1 MFSRQMVLAFCRI
14 HGRKEGHPMAYNMK
28 LDSVYNHYLSS
39 YSPRTSQYD
48 THKKSELRRIYNSIV
63 KLNKESPLYML
74 DTSSESRQFAVGLK
88 EGARS
93 LHNTIASL
101 GGLDED
107 EMLGKKAA
115 YSTNENL
122 VSVAYV
128 GGESENGEIHSYNIE
143 VSALASS
150 QVNVGTFLP
159 SDARA
164 DLEPDAYSF
173 DITVNGLSYEFQYN
187 IREGETNR
195 KLQERLARLISSAEI
210 GLTADILEDG
220 KGNSSLRLISTASG
234 LNGNRD
240 YIFQISDDRTSK
252 RSGTVDHLGLSYL
265 YRMPSNAE
273 FFLNGEPQSAPTN
286 QFTIDKMFEITLKG
300 VNSPEDGPV
309 EIGLKTD
316 LDSLT
321 ENVDNLVNGYNSF
334 INTAAEYVDTHP
346 RSGRLLGEMEHLCRH
361 YQPDLEDLGFSFQ
374 KNGQLSVD
382 DDAFRHSVLADEGRT
397 QFSTI
402 KDFTNSIL
410 RKVDQISLDPM
421 EYVEKKLIAYKN
433 PSGNNLVAP
442 YMTSNY
448 SGMMFSGYC

>member
-1 MFSRQMVLAFCRI
+1 
-14 HGRKEGHPMAYNMK
+14 MAYNTK

-39 YSPRTSQYD
+39 YSPRTTQSD

-74 DTSSESRQFAVGLK
+74 DASRESRQFAVGLK

-115 YSTNENL
+115 YSSNDDI
-122 VSVAYV
+122 VSAVYV
-128 GGESENGEIHSYNIE
+128 GDESESAFVPPYNIE
-143 VSALASS
+143 VTSLASN

-159 SDARA
+159 SDAKA

-195 KLQERLARLISSAEI
+195 KLQDRLARLISNAEI

-220 KGNSSLRLISTASG
+220 KGNSSLRLISAASG
-234 LNGNRD
+234 LSSNRD

-273 FFLNGEPQSAPTN
+273 FLLNGEPQSAASN
-286 QFTIDKMFEITLKG
+286 QITIDRMFEITLKG
-300 VNSPEDGPV
+300 VSGPGDAPV

-321 ENVDNLVNGYNSF
+321 ENVDNLIDGYNSF
-334 INTAAEYVDTHP
+334 IHTAAEYVDSHP
-346 RSGRLLGEMEHLCRH
+346 RSGRLLGEMEHLCRY
-361 YQPDLEDLGFSFQ
+361 YQPDLEHLGFSFGE
-374 KNGQLSVD
+374 NGQLSVND
-382 DDAFRHSVLADEGRT
+382 DTFRRSVLADEGRT

-442 YMTSNY
+442 YMTSSY
-448 SGMMFSGYC
+448 SGMLFSGYC